1 VVPSADVT
9 CCGIKVGGNHHKPR
23 KRLKLKRIIIPLPS
37 YGFDPTE
44 VAIPWKLIVE
54 AGHLPVFAT
63 PHGETA
69 EADSLMLT
77 GDRLGIL
84 KPLLRARLDA
94 VSAYAKLL
102 EDPAFQ
108 SPIPYSAIQ
117 SSDYDGILL
126 AGGHDKGV
134 IEYLESAELQ
144 LIVSQFFF
152 DQKPVGAICHGVVL
166 AARSLNPD
174 TGASVLRGYKTTAL
188 LKQQELL
195 AYGLTRLWLKDYY
208 LTYPGL
214 AVQDEVSAVLACK
227 EDFIEGPAPLLR
239 DDMAHLQRGYA
250 LRDRHYVSARWPG
263 DAYSFSLAFMKV
275 LAEPAK

>member
-1 VVPSADVT
+1 
-9 CCGIKVGGNHHKPR
+9 
-23 KRLKLKRIIIPLPS
+23 LKRIIIPLPT

-44 VAIPWKLIVE
+44 VAIPWKLIVK
-54 AGHLPVFAT
+54 AGHQPVFAS
-63 PHGETA
+63 PSGEIA
-69 EADSLMLT
+69 EADRLMLT

-84 KPLLRARLDA
+84 KPLLQARRDA
-94 VSAYAKLL
+94 VAAYAELL

-108 SPIPYSAIQ
+108 SPISYSAIQ

-134 IEYLESAELQ
+134 VEYLESAELQ
-144 LIVSQFFF
+144 LTVSQFFA

-166 AARSLNPD
+166 AARSLNPE
-174 TGASVLRGYKTTAL
+174 TGASVLSGYKTTAL

-195 AYGLTRLWLKDYY
+195 AYNLTRLWLKDYY

-239 DDMAHLQRGYA
+239 DDMTHLQRGYA

-263 DAYSFSLAFMKV
+263 DAYSFSLAFMKM
-275 LAEPAK
+275 LAEQAN

>member
-1 VVPSADVT
+1 
-9 CCGIKVGGNHHKPR
+9 
-23 KRLKLKRIIIPLPS
+23 LKRIIIPLPS

-44 VAIPWKLIVE
+44 VAIPWKLMVQ

-63 PHGETA
+63 PRGETA
-69 EADSLMLT
+69 EADRLMLT

-94 VSAYAKLL
+94 VDAYGELL

-117 SSDYDGILL
+117 SADFDGILL

-144 LIVSQFFF
+144 LVIGQFFL

-174 TGASVLRGYKTTAL
+174 TGVSVLRGYKTTAL
-188 LKQQELL
+188 LKQQELF

-227 EDFIEGPAPLLR
+227 EDFMEGPAPLLR

-250 LRDRHYVSARWPG
+250 VSDRHYVSARWPG
-263 DAYSFSLAFMKV
+263 DAYSFSRAFMEI
-275 LAEPAK
+275 LAEHAN